1 MSASEALISALKLG
15 EDQFV
20 IQGLNEN
27 PALLFHRDK
36 EGATLLHLAARYHQ
50 KPLAEHFLLKGLDPN
65 ILNHHNRTPL
75 HDSFEAGATEISK
88 LLLKNGAKVDI
99 NYAAGTGDLDAMEE
113 LISKQPEAVFDR
125 STGISV
131 LEWAAY
137 GDNDA
142 SIYFLHD
149 HGVDVNAQESK
160 SQSTALMAAAR
171 CNNCRAARALLE
183 LGSDPNLTSDE
194 GFTAL
199 HAAATLQFSHDT
211 TAISAIMLAYDANV
225 NARGREQ
232 LTPLGVLQ
240 KTRKANPDPNRNFD
254 GLEDLLQIHGAV
266 V

>member
-20 IQGLNEN
+20 IQGLTEN
-27 PALLFHRDK
+27 PALIFHRDN

-65 ILNHHNRTPL
+65 ILNHQNRSPL
-75 HDSFEAGATEISK
+75 HDSFEAGATDISQ
-88 LLLKNGAKVDI
+88 LLIENGAKMDI
-99 NYAAGTGDLDAMEE
+99 NYAAGIGNIEAMEK
-113 LISKQPEAVFDR
+113 LIAANPGLVDDV

-131 LEWAAY
+131 MEWAAF
-137 GDNDA
+137 GNNED
-142 SIYFLHD
+142 SIYFLYE
-149 HGVDVNAQESK
+149 HGVDVNSQK
-160 SQSTALMAAAR
+160 SNSTNTPLMAAAK

-183 LGSDPNLTSDE
+183 LGGDPNLTSGE

-211 TAISAIMLAYDANV
+211 TAISAMMLAYDAEV

-254 GLEDLLQIHGAV
+254 GLEDLLQIHGAIV
-266 V
+266 